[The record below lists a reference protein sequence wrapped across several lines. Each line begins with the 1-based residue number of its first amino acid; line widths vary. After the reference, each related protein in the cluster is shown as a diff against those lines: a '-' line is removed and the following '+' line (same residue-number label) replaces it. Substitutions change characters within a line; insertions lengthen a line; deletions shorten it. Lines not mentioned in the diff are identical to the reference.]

1 MARWVALLR
10 AVNLG
15 PHGKLPM
22 AALRKLLADLGFD
35 DVRTI
40 VQTGNAVFEADG
52 KADAIE
58 AKIEGALAEQLGLKT
73 IVMVRSV
80 AKWRAA
86 VEANPYPAMA
96 RDDPAHLVLLAL
108 KAKPDA
114 GRLEDLR
121 AAIKGNET
129 VELNGAEAYLTYP
142 DGIGESKLT
151 PAVIERKLGVSG
163 TARNWNTVLKIAAA
177 LEA

>member
-22 AALRKLLADLGFD
+22 ADLRKLLTDLGFD

-40 VQTGNAVFEADG
+40 VQTGNAVFETGG

-58 AKIEGALAEQLGLKT
+58 AKIESALAGQLGLKT
-73 IVMVRSV
+73 IVMVRS
-80 AKWRAA
+80 AGEWGAA

-114 GRLEDLR
+114 DRLDDLR

-177 LEA
+177 LA